1 MRGIGVVRAG
11 VKDVADVM
19 GADTKAALQRLQSR
33 AKAGPVLPGN
43 NSLGGLS
50 RSTVDYQGIL
60 DEWEIRQRRLNRQ
73 RDERPIVLNGRNL
86 NRAAKT
92 PGGKIG
98 GAISVS

>member
-1 MRGIGVVRAG
+1 
-11 VKDVADVM
+11 M